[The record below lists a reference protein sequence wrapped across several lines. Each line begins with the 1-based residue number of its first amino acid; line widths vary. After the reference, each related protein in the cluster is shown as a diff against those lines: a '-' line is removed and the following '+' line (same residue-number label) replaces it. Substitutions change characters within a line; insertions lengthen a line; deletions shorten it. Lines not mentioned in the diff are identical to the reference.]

1 MENRHMIIMHNKLFL
16 FMRLH
21 HMMIWHNIILKT
33 NYDFQSCDYMMTFY
47 HMMTFPHM
55 MIFHHMVI
63 FHQMMNM
70 HHNIKTRCACSSK
83 GLPASE
89 GPGRRVC
96 RSLS

>member
-1 MENRHMIIMHNKLFL
+1 
-16 FMRLH
+16 MRLH
-21 HMMIWHNIILKT
+21 HMMIWHNIKLKT
-33 NYDFQSCDYMMTFY
+33 NYDFQSYDYMMTFY
-47 HMMTFPHM
+47 HMKTFHHM
-55 MIFHHMVI
+55 MIFHHMMFFHHMMI
-63 FHQMMNM
+63 FHHMMNM